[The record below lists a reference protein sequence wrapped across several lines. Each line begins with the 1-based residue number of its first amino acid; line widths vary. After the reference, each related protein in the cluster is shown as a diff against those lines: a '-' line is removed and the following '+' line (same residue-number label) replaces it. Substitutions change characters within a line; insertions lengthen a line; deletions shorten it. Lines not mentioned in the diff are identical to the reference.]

1 MAPAAS
7 SGSFLTR
14 KVGGVPVWG
23 LGLVVVGVVGY
34 AWWRQKKNAAA
45 SAAAAATTS
54 AAGTGTTAATPA
66 VVPASDYGA
75 PTGFNLAGGGGLP
88 PWLQVPPSVATPPAP
103 TPTAANNQSMLG
115 SGYGILNSQ
124 FPTQGVLSVPT
135 AQGTF
140 TELNTSPAGNPFG
153 GQQVSSV
160 GPGDYYQPQP
170 GVFTPITAGDT
181 LSPGTP
187 IFALTPSQAQAA

>member
-1 MAPAAS
+1 MPPASS
-7 SGSFLTR
+7 SGSFLTK

-23 LGLVVVGVVGY
+23 IGLVVVGVVGY
-34 AWWRQKKNAAA
+34 MYWRSKKAAGAAAA
-45 SAAAAATTS
+45 STTAGSS
-54 AAGTGTTAATPA
+54 ASGTTAATPA

-75 PTGFNLAGGGGLP
+75 PTGFSLAGGGGTP
-88 PWLQVPPSVATPPAP
+88 PWAQPVPAATSPATPTPA
-103 TPTAANNQSMLG
+103 TTNQSQLG

-135 AQGTF
+135 SEGTF
-140 TELNTSPAGNPFG
+140 TELNSSNNPAYGGQAATGTAGN
-153 GQQVSSV
+153 
-160 GPGDYYQPQP
+160 YYQPQP

-187 IFALTPSQAQAA
+187 IFGLTPQAQQAA